1 MLKVHK
7 GYTYVDF
14 INLSLNFNLQFLVP
28 DA

>member
-14 INLSLNFNLQFLVP
+14 IKLSLNFNLQFLVP